1 MTKMLEVMAMNNE
14 KALSEF
20 IAQIGEARERIAEL
34 QNFVD
39 DHMHTNPDEISWGD
53 VGSAG
58 YLVEQ
63 LTQLTDWAFQ
73 RDEYAE

>member
-1 MTKMLEVMAMNNE
+1 MMNE

-20 IAQIGEARERIAEL
+20 IGRMGEARERLEEL
-34 QNFVD
+34 QTFVD

-53 VGSAG
+53 VGSARH
-58 YLVEQ
+58 LVEQ

-73 RDEYAE
+73 RGEYAK